1 MRFQLSCTPKTLGEG
16 PEGAWEGPAPLPC
29 EGSGQDLVLQAGH
42 CQVRYGKELWLGSL
56 LVPSWP
62 RK

>member
-1 MRFQLSCTPKTLGEG
+1 MWFQLSCTPKTLGEG

-29 EGSGQDLVLQAGH
+29 EGSGQDLVVAGRH
-42 CQVRYGKELWLGSL
+42 CQVQYRQELWLGSP

-62 RK
+62 GK